1 MSSEQAEHY
10 VQEKLFIGG
19 EWVAPIDGEVAASI
33 DPSTG
38 KEWARI
44 AFGGPQD
51 IDRAVAAAQAA
62 LHGPWGRMSGTERA
76 AVLRRLGAL
85 IEERWEHLAQ
95 LETRDNGL
103 PIRDTRVSMKAQ
115 AQWFYYFAGMADKID
130 GRAIAN
136 DRNVHAFTTRVPVGV
151 VGAILPWNAPMQMI
165 SWKTAP
171 ALAAGCTLV
180 IKPAEQTPVT
190 AAEFARIAIEAGVPP
205 GVINI
210 VSGYGATAGAHL
222 AGHPGVNKISFTG
235 EHTTAQEIMKKGLV
249 NMKRFT
255 FECGGKSPHILFED
269 ADLAQA
275 MNAATHSAF
284 AFCGQSC
291 ALGSRL
297 LVQRSI
303 YARVVDELAQRARR
317 IRIGQPLDAATQMGP
332 QAHAEQLAKTLR
344 YIDIGSAEG
353 AQLVSGGKRLSQGA
367 YGDGYFV
374 EPTVF
379 ANVRNDMRV
388 AREEIFGPVVSVIP
402 FDDEEQAL
410 EIANDTRYG
419 LVAGLWTRDIG
430 RAHRVASQI
439 QAGTVWVNT
448 YRHIRWNIPYGGIG
462 ISGMG
467 RENGPEVIDY
477 YTETRATIIGL
488 TGEYP
493 DYYAQ

>member
-1 MSSEQAEHY
+1 MRPENY

-19 EWVAPIDGEVAASI
+19 EWVAPLDGEVVASI
-33 DPSTG
+33 DPASGT
-38 KEWARI
+38 EWARI
-44 AFGGPQD
+44 AFGGPGD
-51 IDRAVAAAQAA
+51 IDRAVVAAQAA
-62 LHGPWGRMSGTERA
+62 LSGPWGKMSGTERA

-85 IEERWEHLAQ
+85 VDERSEHLAQ

-103 PIRDTRVSMKAQ
+103 PIRDTRVTMKAQ
-115 AQWFYYFAGMADKID
+115 AHWFYYFAGMADKID

-136 DRNVHAFTTRVPVGV
+136 DKNVHAFTTRVPVGV

-190 AAEFARIAIEAGVPP
+190 AAEFARLAIEAGVPP

-210 VSGYGATAGAHL
+210 VPGYGASVGAHL
-222 AGHPGVNKISFTG
+222 AGHLGVDKISFTG
-235 EHTTAQEIMKKGLV
+235 EHSTAQEIMKKGLV

-269 ADLAQA
+269 ADLVQA

-303 YARVVDELAQRARR
+303 YDRVVDELAQRAGR
-317 IRIGQPLDAATQMGP
+317 IRVGQPLDDATQMGP
-332 QAHAEQLAKTLR
+332 QAHAEQLNKTLS
-344 YIDIGSAEG
+344 YIDIGSDEG
-353 AQLVSGGKRLSQGA
+353 ARLVAGGKRITEGA
-367 YGDGYFV
+367 FAGGYFV
-374 EPTVF
+374 QPTVF
-379 ANVRNDMRV
+379 SNVHNSMRV
-388 AREEIFGPVVSVIP
+388 ARDEIFGPVVSVIP
-402 FDDEEQAL
+402 FKDEEEAL

-419 LVAGLWTRDIG
+419 LVAGLWTRDVG
-430 RAHRVASQI
+430 RAHRVSSQI

-448 YRHIRWNIPYGGIG
+448 YRYIRWNLPYGGIG

-467 RENGPEVIDY
+467 RENGPEVIDH
-477 YTETRATIIGL
+477 YTETRATVIGL
-488 TGEYP
+488 SGEYA
-493 DYYAQ
+493 DYYAK